1 MNPASSVSGFYLA
14 SPHAQY
20 FNVGP
25 IGLDQVNS
33 IAKRTSRTSETVA
46 KALQSNFE
54 SN

>member
-1 MNPASSVSGFYLA
+1 LANPQ
-14 SPHAQY
+14 AQY

-33 IAKRTSRTSETVA
+33 VAMRSGRSSEEVA